1 MTENAYLS
9 NTKFDDEIVE
19 RLCIGIRDMPVI
31 REHPNWWVELY
42 VDGFSAHTET
52 EKAQLVFREYKI
64 LVVKENSATS
74 QVNQAFDRHPAKASK
89 AICGDLRAIV
99 RPQLSNLDQ
108 WQFLAVLLPAEV
120 NISRDKWIQPGI

>member
-1 MTENAYLS
+1 MPPLNGWNNTHGAPKNSFVVMTENAYLS

-52 EKAQLVFREYKI
+52 ETAQ
-64 LVVKENSATS
+64 
-74 QVNQAFDRHPAKASK
+74 
-89 AICGDLRAIV
+89 
-99 RPQLSNLDQ
+99 
-108 WQFLAVLLPAEV
+108 
-120 NISRDKWIQPGI
+120 